1 MNTRKVNII
10 ALITALLMLSACST
24 TDTQHSSSSGGRPIL
39 SAAEADSMIR
49 VEVRTLEPVP
59 VEQAMVDTAKI
70 SIR

>member
-1 MNTRKVNII
+1 MNTRNVNIV
-10 ALITALLMLSACST
+10 ALMTALLMLSACST
-24 TDTQHSSSSGGRPIL
+24 TDTQRNSSSGGRPIL

-70 SIR
+70 DIR